1 MTLIKKPFE
10 TLREKEK
17 MLESRNLVKMLV
29 KSLTKYE
36 YIIVLQQE
44 MRFKIIRIKQE
55 QNTQIFFF
63 TFIDLTGA
71 HTAQCDGEGG

>member
-1 MTLIKKPFE
+1 
-10 TLREKEK
+10 

-55 QNTQIFFF
+55 QNTQIFFLHLL
-63 TFIDLTGA
+63 ISQG
-71 HTAQCDGEGG
+71 HTQHNVMGRGGKHSIYLNLE